1 MYTKF
6 TSKYSSESKK
16 NPLNKGT
23 LFILF
28 SILFFF
34 ASPVAK
40 AQQYDIIIKGGH
52 AIDPKN
58 KIDKV
63 IDFGIKDG
71 KVARVAQN
79 IPSSEG
85 KVVVDARGLY
95 VSPGFVDIHSHN
107 YHGVDPE
114 REYSNGFNA
123 LNPDPFTFRTGVT
136 TVVETGGSGW
146 RNFAHF
152 KEQVI
157 DRVQTRVLAMLNI
170 AGEGMAGIPH
180 EQNLN
185 DMDPKLTALVARQY
199 RNHIVGVKLAHYN
212 GHDWEPINRL
222 IEAGTMAN
230 LPVMVDFGSATPTLS
245 LETLFMQKLRPGD
258 IYTHVFGG
266 MPGSSREAIVDENY
280 KVRPFIAAA
289 QKRGIVYDVGHGGA
303 SFSYKI
309 AVPAIKAG
317 ILPNTISTDSHG
329 RSVQSGM
336 KDMTN
341 VMSKFLNMG
350 MSLPEV
356 ITASTWTPANVIR
369 RPELGHLS
377 EGAEADLTIFNVREG
392 NFGFTERTGFAKMA
406 GTKKVEVEMTLR
418 NGRIV
423 WDLNGLSAPMWDEQ

>member
-1 MYTKF
+1 MNTKIIA
-6 TSKYSSESKK
+6 K
-16 NPLNKGT
+16 LN
-23 LFILF
+23 LFAKQSLLNSGKLFVFF

-34 ASPVAK
+34 YSPIAQ
-40 AQQYDIIIKGGH
+40 AQQYDILIKGGH
-52 AIDPKN
+52 AIDAKN
-58 KIDKV
+58 NLDKV
-63 IDFGIKDG
+63 VDFGIKDG
-71 KVARVAQN
+71 KIARVAPN

-85 KVVVDARGLY
+85 KVVVDAKGLY

-107 YHGVDPE
+107 YHGVNPHT
-114 REYSNGFNA
+114 EYSNGFNA

-146 RNFAHF
+146 KNFVHF

-170 AGEGMAGIPH
+170 VGEGMKGHPY
-180 EQNLN
+180 EQDLT
-185 DMDPKLTALVARQY
+185 DMDPKMTALTARQY

-222 IEAGTMAN
+222 VEAGTLADI
-230 LPVMVDFGSATPTLS
+230 PVMVDFGSATPTLS
-245 LETLFMQKLRPGD
+245 LETLFMEKLRPGD

-280 KVRPFIAAA
+280 QVRPFVAAA
-289 QKRGIVYDVGHGGA
+289 QKRGIIYDVGHGGA

-350 MSLPEV
+350 MSLKDV
-356 ITASTWTPANVIR
+356 IAASTWAPANVIK

-377 EGAEADLTIFNVREG
+377 EGAEADLTVFNVREG
-392 NFGFTERTGFAKMA
+392 KFGFTERTGFAKMP
-406 GTKKVEVEMTLR
+406 GTKKIEVEMTLR
-418 NGRIV
+418 NGKVV
-423 WDLNGLSAPMWDEQ
+423 WDLNGLSAPMWD